1 MEGVLGPRRGSVAQ
15 RGPKLSF
22 SFSYVFQL
30 EFECINPKKQRKK
43 KNYKNSGI
51 IILRSC
57 KVSQRGGPKAGAWL
71 GVGIIQGAV
80 ATEGIDRALG
90 MEPARPGFKSW
101 FCHILTLGSSELH
114 PSGPQS
120 PPYL

>member
-1 MEGVLGPRRGSVAQ
+1 MEGILGPRGGSVPH
-15 RGPKLSF
+15 GSPKLSF
-22 SFSYVFQL
+22 SFFYVVQL

-57 KVSQRGGPKAGAWL
+57 KVSQRGWAQGRAPFG
-71 GVGIIQGAV
+71 GVMSGAV
-80 ATEGIDRALG
+80 TAEGIGRALG

-101 FCHILTLGSSELH
+101 FCHVLALGSSELNL
-114 PSGPQS
+114 SGPQS
-120 PPYL
+120 PHL